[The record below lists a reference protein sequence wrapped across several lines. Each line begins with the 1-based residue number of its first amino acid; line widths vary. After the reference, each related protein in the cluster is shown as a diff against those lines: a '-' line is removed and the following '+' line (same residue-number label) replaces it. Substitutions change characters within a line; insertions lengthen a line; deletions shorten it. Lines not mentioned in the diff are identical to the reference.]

1 MAIFTLRAPYQPA
14 GDQPQAIDAL
24 VHRIT
29 SNQRASVLLGV
40 TGSGKTFT
48 MANTIARVGL
58 PTLLVSHNKT
68 LAAQLYGEL
77 KGYFPDN
84 AVEFFISYYD
94 YYQPEAYIPRTDT
107 YIEKDASINEEIE
120 RLRLRATTSLMERDD
135 VIVVASVSCIYGLGN
150 PTDWQEMYLIL
161 QQGSSLDRTKL
172 MDRLVH
178 MQYAR
183 NDVALAPGT
192 FRVRG
197 DVVEIFPAYGGTLL
211 RIEFFDTEIERIS
224 RVDHITGRTVD
235 TTGRVAIYPAR
246 HFVTPGPKIE
256 HAIGMI
262 EHELSHRLAELR
274 DQGKLLEAQRLESR
288 ALYDLEMLRETGFCS
303 GIENYSR
310 HLSGR
315 KSGERPACL
324 LDYFQRPFLSIVDES
339 HVSIPQLKAMW
350 NGDRSRKLTLVEHG
364 FRLPSALDN
373 RPLTFQEFLEVTDQV
388 IFISATPAEEEIAM
402 VQGDVVQQI
411 IRPTGLV
418 DPVVIVRP
426 ATHQID
432 DLYQRI
438 GGKVRMGERVLVT
451 TLTKRLAED
460 IAEHLTGLSIRIR
473 YLHSEIDALER
484 VEILRDLRLG
494 MFDVL
499 VGINL
504 LREGLDLP
512 EVSLVAILD
521 ADREGFLRSETSL
534 IQTAGRAAR
543 NVNAEVVLY
552 ADVITGSME
561 RAMNE
566 MDRRRKIQMAFNEAE
581 GIIPRSVSKT
591 KEEILAATDVA
602 HAAPGALP
610 LDLDLSG
617 EESALVEVLQEEM
630 VKAASRMDFE
640 TAARLRDKLKEI
652 SGGKLPGRVRLR
664 RPSRRRR

>member
-1 MAIFTLRAPYQPA
+1 
-14 GDQPQAIDAL
+14 
-24 VHRIT
+24 
-29 SNQRASVLLGV
+29 
-40 TGSGKTFT
+40 

-58 PTLLVSHNKT
+58 PTLLLSHNKT

-150 PTDWQEMYLIL
+150 PIDWREMYLIL
-161 QQGSSLDRTKL
+161 QQGSNLDRTKL

-183 NDVALAPGT
+183 NDVALTPGT

-197 DVVEIFPAYGGTLL
+197 DVVEVFPAFGGSLL
-211 RIEFFDTEIERIS
+211 RIEFLDTEIERIS

-235 TTGRVAIYPAR
+235 TTGRVALYPAR

-256 HAIGMI
+256 HAIGII
-262 EHELSHRLAELR
+262 EDELSHRLVELR

-288 ALYDLEMLRETGFCS
+288 TLYDLEMLRETGFCA

-324 LDYFQRPFLSIVDES
+324 LDYFQRPFLAIVDES

-350 NGDRSRKLTLVEHG
+350 HGDRSRKLTLVEHG

-373 RPLTFQEFLEVTDQV
+373 RPLTFREFLEVTDQV
-388 IFISATPAEEEIAM
+388 IFISATPAEEELAM
-402 VQGDVVQQI
+402 AQGDVVQQI

-438 GGKVRMGERVLVT
+438 GGKVHMGERVLVT

-460 IAEHLTGLSIRIR
+460 IAEHLAGLGIRIR